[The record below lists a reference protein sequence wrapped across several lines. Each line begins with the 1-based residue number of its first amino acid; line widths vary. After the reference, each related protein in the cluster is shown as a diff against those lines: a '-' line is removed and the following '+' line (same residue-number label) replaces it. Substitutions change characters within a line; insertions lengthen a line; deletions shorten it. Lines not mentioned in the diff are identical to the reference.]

1 MAPGKTTTTASS
13 VGEHDCEEQ
22 EHGLSQ
28 HSDLRA
34 FRSGSHILASSVG
47 PLGTRASLHN
57 ARDSEGCKPVK
68 SAGSG
73 MPQSLAPWL

>member
-1 MAPGKTTTTASS
+1 MAPGKTMITASS
-13 VGEHDCEEQ
+13 MDENDCEEQ

-34 FRSGSHILASSVG
+34 FRSGSNILTSSMG

-57 ARDSEGCKPVK
+57 ARDS
-68 SAGSG
+68 
-73 MPQSLAPWL
+73 